1 MAETGPGQ
9 AVACS
14 GASPVSQFCPM
25 RLMAGQLHLADT
37 RTPSAAGLTRL
48 TYVGLKDL
56 VLICVT

>member
-1 MAETGPGQ
+1 
-9 AVACS
+9 
-14 GASPVSQFCPM
+14 M

-37 RTPSAAGLTRL
+37 RTVTPSAARLTRL